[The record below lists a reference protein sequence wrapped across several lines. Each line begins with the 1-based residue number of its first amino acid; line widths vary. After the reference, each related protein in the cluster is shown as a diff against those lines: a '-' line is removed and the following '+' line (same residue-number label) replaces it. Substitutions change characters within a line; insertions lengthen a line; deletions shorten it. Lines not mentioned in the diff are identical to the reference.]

1 MVSVLVKGKID
12 EFYQVI
18 NIGIDFEM
26 FWLNYVLFG
35 KVYEMKGMNWEVVDV
50 YFIVFNLCLGVNIFY
65 WIENGIF

>member
-1 MVSVLVKGKID
+1 
-12 EFYQVI
+12 
-18 NIGIDFEM
+18 M

-65 WIENGIF
+65 WIENGIFQIFVFYVVFYFDKFFVLE

>member
-1 MVSVLVKGKID
+1 M
-12 EFYQVI
+12 I

-35 KVYEMKGMNWEVVDV
+35 KVYEMKGMNREVVDV

>member
-1 MVSVLVKGKID
+1 
-12 EFYQVI
+12 
-18 NIGIDFEM
+18 M